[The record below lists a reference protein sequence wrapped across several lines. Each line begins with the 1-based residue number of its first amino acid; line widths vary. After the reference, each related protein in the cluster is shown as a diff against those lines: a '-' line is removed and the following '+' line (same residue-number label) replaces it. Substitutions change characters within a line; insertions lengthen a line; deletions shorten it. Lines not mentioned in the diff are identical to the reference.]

1 MSVVTVDKQI
11 DNYLSLLTTTQKKAI
26 LTVVKTIALASQEY
40 DNLWDDPHFSEEM
53 DRRTAEYESGEAK
66 LCQFEE
72 MKNAAVTA
80 YKEKK
85 KRKK

>member
-1 MSVVTVDKQI
+1 MSSVTVDKQI
-11 DNYLSLLTTTQKKAI
+11 DNYLSLLTTTQKKAV

-53 DRRTAEYESGEAK
+53 DRRTAEYESGEAQ
-66 LCQFEE
+66 LYQFEE
-72 MKNAAVTA
+72 MKNAAIAA

-85 KRKK
+85 KSKR

>member
-1 MSVVTVDKQI
+1 MRMVTIDKQI
-11 DNYLSLLTTTQKKAI
+11 DHYVSLLTTPQKKAV
-26 LTVVKTIALASQEY
+26 LTIVKTIARASQEY

-53 DRRTAEYESGEAK
+53 DRRRTEYESGEAQ

-72 MKNAAVTA
+72 MKNAAVAA

-85 KRKK
+85 SKR